1 MVRRGIDRRQP
12 GTELKPSIMRHLD
25 HLLEMSRERPE
36 LLTPTMRQLRRVGRG
51 NDGLE
56 MAEELWA
63 EGRVGSARTAV
74 ACAKVWYDNKR
85 QRQGDLALDRAKELD
100 PDLVDI
106 YIEEAHNQRWRGNVS
121 AAIEAALRVVEL
133 TDDESSQQSW
143 DFFLGE
149 MEFER
154 GHFSDAARLL
164 RSGMSENPSD
174 DLRYRLALALE
185 RSGRADEAARE
196 YERIGSPEG
205 TPDVL
210 KRATLH
216 FNYRNYADAVRAV
229 DPGLRTVDAL
239 RVLCCSQL
247 MLGRFATVTE
257 EIEAESEHLPLLELR
272 ALALELAGRLDE
284 AAAEYRK
291 LMVHPDLEGLGEQR
305 ERLLR
310 RVARAATRAGDLHT
324 AVEAELAC
332 DSGRNSLRGLL
343 DEFDPRYREFVAE
356 AEEALQARDHFRAVP
371 ILQRLAASTS
381 SNPNALVAYRL
392 LGRSFAALGEIA
404 AAAKSFYWVNPY
416 RLPHSDE
423 ARDRDRA
430 NSLAEVYTEAWETL
444 PIAED
449 TIVYESFHGAS
460 TSCNPLAI
468 CLEILRRE
476 AEGKPEHQ
484 HIWVVEVGASVH
496 PELIGREN
504 VHFIVRDS
512 WSYYLHIATARYL
525 INNTTFPP
533 RFLRRPGQR
542 YLNTWHGT
550 PWKHLGRDIA
560 EDPYGHDN
568 AGRNFLQATDNLL
581 PNEHTA
587 RILVETQDISNLV
600 VRRPAVIGSPRV
612 DRTLNLDPQRASRL
626 RTELGLSGERP
637 VVFYAPTW
645 RGALGALQLDVRP
658 FIEAIDV
665 MARSG
670 ADVILRFHHLL
681 ARALDP
687 EALPENVMV
696 VPDDMDTNEI
706 LGLTDVLVSDYS
718 SVIFDFAP
726 RNRPIVKYVFD
737 LDAYTSE
744 RGLYFGLD
752 EVPGD
757 SCRTPEELAACLE
770 RLVTPGGNE
779 TDWSASP
786 TAALWGME
794 DGRATQR
801 AIDIMF
807 GEEPQT
813 EDLHNRGRALIS
825 LSGLRANG
833 VTRSLRNLMAT
844 FESESTSI
852 QLIVPKVS
860 LGTPQ
865 ALEIADELHAHADF
879 SLYTGLL
886 TGTREEV
893 NAWYRLQDLRSTFSP
908 DLKPLVRT
916 RMQRERL
923 RYFPDTHFD
932 SVIDFDGYV
941 SAQAALLGLGFPDET
956 RRVYVSHSEFC
967 VEMRSRFPKHRQIG
981 ALLSEYSA
989 IASVSDGAMRRNRE
1003 DLATEFGVPERL
1015 HCTLPNTID
1024 VEGILAQA
1032 REPLDTE
1039 LEAWFSRPGP
1049 HAIIAARLS
1058 VEKNHGTVL
1067 VALAE
1072 LRREGVELDLLLLG
1086 EGPRGIALRSQAREL
1101 GISDRV
1107 KIAGHRDNPYPAIAR
1122 SDAMLLPSTHEGQG
1136 LVLFEAILL
1145 GVPVAASNITGPASV
1160 LDGGR
1165 YGLLVE
1171 PDVAGMK
1178 LALRAIAEG
1187 ALPAAGLDVRE
1198 YQQQAVEAFRAL
1210 IER

>member
-1 MVRRGIDRRQP
+1 MARRGIDRRRP
-12 GTELKPSIMRHLD
+12 GTDLKPSVMRHLD
-25 HLLEMSRERPE
+25 RLLELSRERPE
-36 LLTPTMRQLRRVGRG
+36 LLPPTMRQLRRVGRS

-56 MAEELWA
+56 LAEELWDD
-63 EGRVGSARTAV
+63 GRVESARTAV

-106 YIEEAHNQRWRGNVS
+106 YVEEAQNQRWRGNVS
-121 AAIEAALRVVEL
+121 AAIEAALRVIEL
-133 TDDESSQQSW
+133 ADNESDRQNW

-164 RSGMSENPSD
+164 RSGMPGWPND

-185 RSGRADEAARE
+185 RSGSADEAARE
-196 YERIGSPEG
+196 YTLIGNAEEG
-205 TPDVL
+205 PDEL
-210 KRATLH
+210 KRAMLH
-216 FNYRNYADAVRAV
+216 FRYRNYEDAVQAIG
-229 DPGLRTVDAL
+229 PELRTVDAL
-239 RVLCCSQL
+239 LVLCRSQL
-247 MLGRFATVTE
+247 MLGRFRAVID
-257 EIEAESEHLPLLELR
+257 EIRAEAQHRPLIELR
-272 ALALELAGRLDE
+272 ALALELDGRLED
-284 AAAEYRK
+284 AAAEYRR
-291 LMVHPDLEGLGEQR
+291 LIVHPDLEGLGEQR

-310 RVARAATRAGDLHT
+310 RIARAATRAGDPRM

-332 DSGRNSLRGLL
+332 DPARSPLRGLI
-343 DEFDPRYREFVAE
+343 DEFHPRYRELAAE
-356 AEEALQARDHFRAVP
+356 AEEALQAGDHVRAVP
-371 ILQRLAASTS
+371 ILRRLAASTS
-381 SNPNALVAYRL
+381 THTNSRVVHRL
-392 LGRSFAALGEIA
+392 LGRSLEAVGDTA
-404 AAAKSFYWVNPY
+404 AAAESFYWVNPY

-423 ARDRDRA
+423 VRDRDRA
-430 NSLAEVYTEAWETL
+430 NSMAETYTEAWETL
-444 PIAED
+444 PLAGD

-468 CLEILRRE
+468 CLELLQRE
-476 AEGKPEHQ
+476 DRGEREHQ
-484 HIWVVEVGASVH
+484 HIWVVKKGASAH
-496 PELIGREN
+496 PELLDREN

-512 WSYYLHIATARYL
+512 WSYYLHLATAGYL

-587 RILVETQDISNLV
+587 QILIETQDISNLV

-626 RTELGLSGERP
+626 RAELGLSGERP

-645 RGALGALQLDVRP
+645 RGALGALQLDARP
-658 FIEAIDV
+658 FIEAIEV

-681 ARALDP
+681 AEALDP
-687 EALPENVMV
+687 EGLPENVLV
-696 VPDDMDTNEI
+696 VPDEMDTNEV

-757 SCRTPEELAACLE
+757 SCRTPDELAACLD
-770 RLVTPGGNE
+770 RLVTSGGDE
-779 TDWSASP
+779 TDWSASS
-786 TAALWGME
+786 TAELWGME

-807 GEEPQT
+807 GEEPST
-813 EDLHNRGRALIS
+813 EDLHDRRRALIS

-844 FESESTSI
+844 FESDSTSV

-860 LGTPQ
+860 LGTSQ

-908 DLKPLVRT
+908 DLKPMVRT

-941 SAQAALLGLGFPDET
+941 SAQAALLGLGFPEDT

-981 ALLSEYSA
+981 ALLSEYSV
-989 IASVSDGAMRRNRE
+989 IASVSERAMRRNRE
-1003 DLATEFGVPERL
+1003 DLAEEFGVPAHL
-1015 HCTLPNTID
+1015 HRTLPNTVD

-1032 REPLDTE
+1032 REPLDAE

-1058 VEKNHGTVL
+1058 VEKNHGTVFT
-1067 VALAE
+1067 ALAE
-1072 LRREGVELDLLLLG
+1072 LRREGLELDLLLLG

-1107 KIAGHRDNPYPAIAR
+1107 MIAGHRDNPYPAIAR
-1122 SDAMLLPSTHEGQG
+1122 SSAMLLPSTHEGQG

-1178 LALRAIAEG
+1178 QALRAIAEG
-1187 ALPAAGLDVRE
+1187 ALPPAELDVRE